1 MALQAASPRFL
12 ARRSRQ
18 AAAMLVMA
26 LPLAAA
32 AGTATM
38 GVTATVTTK
47 NNCTFNSAIPGLTF
61 AQIDPSGTA
70 DAVATTS
77 VTFTCRGSSAN
88 ATFVFSSNDGSYKLG
103 AGAPRMR
110 HSTNT
115 SEYLRYSL
123 AFSPASATVP
133 KNVAQTV
140 TITGTIPATYY
151 ANAMAGS
158 YSDTVTISLNP

>member
-1 MALQAASPRFL
+1 MALQAASRRYR
-12 ARRSRQ
+12 ARRSGL
-18 AAAMLVMA
+18 AVLMLGMA

-38 GVTATVTTK
+38 GVAATVTTK
-47 NNCTFNSAIPGLTF
+47 NKCTFNSAIPGLTF
-61 AQIDPSGTA
+61 AQIDPSGSA

-77 VTFTCRGSSAN
+77 VTFICRGSSAN
-88 ATFVFSSNDGSYKLG
+88 ATFVFTSDDGIYKLG

-115 SEYLRYSL
+115 GEYLRYTLS
-123 AFSPASATVP
+123 FSPASATVP
-133 KNVAQTV
+133 KNSNQTL
-140 TITGTIPATYY
+140 TITGTIPAAYY